1 MKDQGQAQ
9 NLPEKSPQ
17 SGLRS
22 SPLRGRGRT
31 EVGDGWKPRCEMK
44 LAGGLLDLVALE
56 RAVSVW

>member
-1 MKDQGQAQ
+1 M
-9 NLPEKSPQ
+9 PEKSPQ

-31 EVGDGWKPRCEMK
+31 KVGDGWKPRCEMK